1 MTGKTK
7 AAMPGRLSLNALLKH
22 RQITRLA
29 AGGQTL
35 HSPVL
40 ARSNYH
46 QGFKIRAGVQNLRS
60 PVWGCSN
67 HDEAAASDL
76 HNSIRVAQNL
86 SRRNSHAQIKLGDM
100 PSLNNRIRLT
110 YGHCNPLKELDYNE
124 SLESAGNKHEKYSG
138 SPEHQHC
145 LGSAIIFRGC
155 IKENQQRAVEVP
167 TNNVESCNGSAFL
180 LYEENQQR
188 TVLHRNPDLD
198 YERVVTQSYEVN
210 QLSLSESDNK
220 PSLRGEALI
229 SAVPH
234 SANEISPV
242 QEKRKGG
249 ISNPT
254 LWLVVYRQTTENPA
268 VHSITGS
275 NPVQLSDSDLAF
287 LRCRRLISPCIAE
300 LINCPVLSP
309 GFFTASMPSMISCAI
324 RAVTDCDFAFFEPVA
339 MSTFSKIEC
348 KTLYTK
354 NYCLEVLTCKTLVAY
369 CVSYTLF
376 ELRCVNSNAPDCW
389 SSTEAS
395 NHNVRWSNIMACIQH
410 TQTRPKYQYRFLAL
424 SAIGRNVIHITATTE
439 REAREQSPA
448 GCVMVF
454 AGRLPVQEVRYA

>member
-7 AAMPGRLSLNALLKH
+7 AAMPGRQCNTALLKH

-86 SRRNSHAQIKLGDM
+86 SRRNSHAQTKLGDM
-100 PSLNNRIRLT
+100 PSLNNRVRLT

-180 LYEENQQR
+180 LYEGNQQR
-188 TVLHRNPDLD
+188 TVLYRNPDLA
-198 YERVVTQSYEVN
+198 YERVVPQSHEVN
-210 QLSLSESDNK
+210 RVVTHSYQVNRVAKRYAESK
-220 PSLRGEALI
+220 TSLRG
-229 SAVPH
+229 AVQCVETY
-234 SANEISPV
+234 EIFV
-242 QEKRKGG
+242 G
-249 ISNPT
+249 
-254 LWLVVYRQTTENPA
+254 
-268 VHSITGS
+268 HSITES
-275 NPVQLSDSDLAF
+275 NPVQPFGSMPLVMSSRRASSFNQLARLVPSRSASASSCAFSSGLMRIWKGGDLPAPRGWLSRTIISFSVDMCTPIDLS
-287 LRCRRLISPCIAE
+287 LISLGVHTNMCI
-300 LINCPVLSP
+300 
-309 GFFTASMPSMISCAI
+309 
-324 RAVTDCDFAFFEPVA
+324 
-339 MSTFSKIEC
+339 SKNTTPPNGI
-348 KTLYTK
+348 T
-354 NYCLEVLTCKTLVAY
+354 
-369 CVSYTLF
+369 
-376 ELRCVNSNAPDCW
+376 
-389 SSTEAS
+389 STERGLTTTVSLDNEAAMKDHITHPQGRKS
-395 NHNVRWSNIMACIQH
+395 YIW
-410 TQTRPKYQYRFLAL
+410 RFLVL

-454 AGRLPVQEVRYA
+454 AGRLPVREVRHA

>member
-46 QGFKIRAGVQNLRS
+46 QGFKIRAGVQNLRY

-86 SRRNSHAQIKLGDM
+86 SRRNSHAQTKLGDM
-100 PSLNNRIRLT
+100 PSLNNRVRLT

-145 LGSAIIFRGC
+145 LGSAIIFKGC
-155 IKENQQRAVEVP
+155 IKGNQQCAVEVP
-167 TNNVESCNGSAFL
+167 TNNVESCEDSQPSLRGEAQRLCGSLRPAQNL
-180 LYEENQQR
+180 Q
-188 TVLHRNPDLD
+188 
-198 YERVVTQSYEVN
+198 VTNCHLQN

-268 VHSITGS
+268 VNSITGS
-275 NPVQLSDSDLAF
+275 NPVHPF
-287 LRCRRLISPCIAE
+287 
-300 LINCPVLSP
+300 
-309 GFFTASMPSMISCAI
+309 GSMPRLFNSALPNSFSQLARLTPSCLASLSNCSFNSGGMRIWNAGALPVPLGCLSRLMIVDMCVPI
-324 RAVTDCDFAFFEPVA
+324 AVVFFQIGTHLIT
-339 MSTFSKIEC
+339 MLSI
-348 KTLYTK
+348 KTTPP
-354 NYCLEVLTCKTLVAY
+354 NGIT
-369 CVSYTLF
+369 
-376 ELRCVNSNAPDCW
+376 
-389 SSTEAS
+389 STERGLTTTVSES
-395 NHNVRWSNIMACIQH
+395 NEAAMKDHITHPQGRKSYIW
-410 TQTRPKYQYRFLAL
+410 RFLAL

-454 AGRLPVQEVRYA
+454 AGRLPVREVRHA